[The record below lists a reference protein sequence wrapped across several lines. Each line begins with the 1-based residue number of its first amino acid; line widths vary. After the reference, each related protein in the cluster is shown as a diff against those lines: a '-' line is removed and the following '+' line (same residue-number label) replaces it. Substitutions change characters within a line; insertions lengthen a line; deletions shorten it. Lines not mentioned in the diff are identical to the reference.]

1 MLLLKCQRQ
10 ASTGVIPFS
19 PAPFTFFTDVFASG
33 DFAGG
38 GGIDAQAFVAF
49 AGQFAVTH
57 LAHFGIAFAPGEQQN
72 YRNRR

>member
-10 ASTGVIPFS
+10 ASASVIPFT
-19 PAPFTFFTDVFASG
+19 PAPFTFFADVFAG
-33 DFAGG
+33 GHFAGG
-38 GGIDAQAFVAF
+38 AGVYAQAFVAL